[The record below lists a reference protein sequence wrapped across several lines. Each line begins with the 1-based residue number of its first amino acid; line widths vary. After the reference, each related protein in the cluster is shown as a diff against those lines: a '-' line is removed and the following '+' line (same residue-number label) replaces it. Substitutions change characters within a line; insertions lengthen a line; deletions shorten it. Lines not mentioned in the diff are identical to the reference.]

1 MYPFLQKLRYAQMSL
16 QGSEELVLNGF
27 KYFFHILP
35 QLQLV
40 VGQLFQVVRRQ
51 LRLLKVPRPL
61 NQSSPVL
68 RIKKLVSSADSM
80 KQKHILFTK
89 TDASSQESQKLT
101 AC

>member
-40 VGQLFQVVRRQ
+40 VGQLFQAVRRQ

-61 NQSSPVL
+61 KKSLPIQ
-68 RIKKLVSSADSM
+68 RIKKLVSAVNSM
-80 KQKHILFTK
+80 KQLAHSIY
-89 TDASSQESQKLT
+89 
-101 AC
+101 